1 MKTSCY
7 GKDAGMVVSIRQA
20 ARKAEQCLAVE
31 RLHFL
36 LSQSLPPR
44 ALSAGA
50 KDTAATAGSIFSLKK
65 NNSLVQ
71 KLLLIFAICLLHQ
84 WVFQV
89 LCQHLHHSYLQ
100 VSSNWLVPLNSCLFL
115 VSSQRTIGERGQLE
129 AWVKL
134 CVRMR
139 PKGLMLSVGF
149 EIGGGAA
156 CSRSSC

>member
-1 MKTSCY
+1 M
-7 GKDAGMVVSIRQA
+7 SIRQA

-36 LSQSLPPR
+36 LSQSLPPSS
-44 ALSAGA
+44 LSWSKRHRGNC
-50 KDTAATAGSIFSLKK
+50 GFNIFSKK

>member
-1 MKTSCY
+1 M
-7 GKDAGMVVSIRQA
+7 SIRQA

-50 KDTAATAGSIFSLKK
+50 KDTAATAGSTFSLKK
-65 NNSLVQ
+65 TTFSS
-71 KLLLIFAICLLHQ
+71 KSCCSFSPFACS
-84 WVFQV
+84 VNGFFQV

-100 VSSNWLVPLNSCLFL
+100 VSSNWLVPLNCCLFL

-139 PKGLMLSVGF
+139 PKGLMLSVGI